1 MLTAEASKLTAE
13 ASKLTA
19 EASKLTAEAS
29 KLTAEASKLTV
40 EASKLTAETSRMTAE
55 TSRMTAETSRMTA
68 EASTTEARDGR
79 GKAMA
84 SVLYQ
89 SIETLSKDKGIDPE
103 IVVGAVEDAIALATR
118 KYYKTTESMRAEM
131 DRETGEIRAYVF
143 KTVVETP
150 EQVEDETNQIS
161 LEKAREMAP
170 EVEVG
175 GELRFYKDTTP
186 LGRIAAQMA
195 KQVIFQKVRE
205 AERDTVFNE
214 YNHRAGEVL
223 NATVKRLEPMDT
235 IFDLGKAEARMPKR
249 EQSRL
254 EQFAVGERVRVVLL
268 RVDRAAKG
276 PQVIVSRAAPGLV
289 SSLFQSEVPE
299 IYDGTVTIRAI
310 AREAGERTKI
320 AVMSRDKDV
329 DPVGA
334 CVGMKGMRVQSII
347 RELRGEKIDII
358 EYSEE
363 ITTFAEKALQPA
375 KVSRVSITD
384 LGEKQI
390 EVIVDDTQLSLAIGK
405 KGQNVRLAAKLL
417 QWKIDIK
424 SEEEKRQEVEQQ
436 MTAMSGGPTTPIEQ
450 VTELGEQILEKLIA
464 AGITTIE
471 ELADMT
477 PEQLE
482 EVPGIGEKTVEKIS
496 TAVRHYFGQY
506 EEGEE
511 RPAVAAIAAASEIEG
526 DAAEA
531 SADAEVSHPDHARDV
546 EASLGSEASTE
557 DNIIA
562 AEEST
567 GEAEESM
574 LSEKLSGTTEER
586 LAEEAAEFGEAQE
599 LNGVSTDDLI
609 AAEDRASMS
618 DANDDADARE
628 EKIELENDE
637 VDNLAVQA
645 NEVSDEGIDTDGH
658 DRG

>member
-1 MLTAEASKLTAE
+1 
-13 ASKLTA
+13 
-19 EASKLTAEAS
+19 
-29 KLTAEASKLTV
+29 
-40 EASKLTAETSRMTAE
+40 
-55 TSRMTAETSRMTA
+55 
-68 EASTTEARDGR
+68 
-79 GKAMA
+79 MA

-131 DRETGEIRAYVF
+131 DRDTGEIRAYVF

-150 EQVEDETNQIS
+150 EEVEDETNQIT

-276 PQVIVSRAAPGLV
+276 PQVIVSRAAPALV
-289 SSLFQSEVPE
+289 QNLFQSEVPE

-436 MTAMSGGPTTPIEQ
+436 MTAMGGGPTTPIEQ

-511 RPAVAAIAAASEIEG
+511 RPAP
-526 DAAEA
+526 AAEA
-531 SADAEVSHPDHARDV
+531 STGETTAET
-546 EASLGSEASTE
+546 G
-557 DNIIA
+557 A
-562 AEEST
+562 AEEGT
-567 GEAEESM
+567 GEAGEGVAREKFANEDFADTEG
-574 LSEKLSGTTEER
+574 LETEKLSRTPEEL
-586 LAEEAAEFGEAQE
+586 LAEDAAEFGEAQE
-599 LNGVSTDDLI
+599 LNVSAEDLI
-609 AAEDRASMS
+609 AAEDRASLS

-628 EKIELENDE
+628 EQIELRNQQTD
-637 VDNLAVQA
+637 DLAVQA

>member
-1 MLTAEASKLTAE
+1 
-13 ASKLTA
+13 
-19 EASKLTAEAS
+19 
-29 KLTAEASKLTV
+29 
-40 EASKLTAETSRMTAE
+40 
-55 TSRMTAETSRMTA
+55 
-68 EASTTEARDGR
+68 
-79 GKAMA
+79 MA
-84 SVLYQ
+84 SALYQ
-89 SIETLSKDKGIDPE
+89 SIEILGREKGIDPE
-103 IVVGAVEDAIALATR
+103 IVVTAVEDAIALATR
-118 KYYKTTESMRAEM
+118 KYYKTVENMRGEM

-150 EQVEDETNQIS
+150 ELVEDPDNQ
-161 LEKAREMAP
+161 LTLDQARELAP

-214 YNHRAGEVL
+214 YAHRAGEIL
-223 NATVKRLEPMDT
+223 TAIVKRLEPMDV
-235 IFDLGKAEARMPKR
+235 IFDLGKTEARMPKR

-276 PQVIVSRAAPGLV
+276 PQVIVSRAAPALV
-289 SSLFQSEVPE
+289 QSLFQSEVPE

-310 AREAGERTKI
+310 AREAGERSKI

-358 EYSEE
+358 EYSDE

-384 LGEKQI
+384 LAEKQL

-436 MTAMSGGPTTPIEQ
+436 MQAMGGGPSTPIEQ
-450 VTELGEQILEKLIA
+450 VVELGDSVMEKLIA
-464 AGITTIE
+464 AGITTVE
-471 ELADMT
+471 SLADMT
-477 PEQLE
+477 AE
-482 EVPGIGEKTVEKIS
+482 ELSAIPGIGEKTVEKIAV
-496 TAVRHYFGQY
+496 AVRHYFGQY
-506 EEGEE
+506 EEGEA
-511 RPAVAAIAAASEIEG
+511 RPVPAEPVLVAGEEAVAAAAATDEAGDEVHSMTNTPEEIFAEQAKNGGSAEEISEF
-526 DAAEA
+526 
-531 SADAEVSHPDHARDV
+531 
-546 EASLGSEASTE
+546 STE
-557 DNIIA
+557 DI
-562 AEEST
+562 
-567 GEAEESM
+567 
-574 LSEKLSGTTEER
+574 
-586 LAEEAAEFGEAQE
+586 
-599 LNGVSTDDLI
+599 V
-609 AAEDRASMS
+609 AAEDRLSAS
-618 DANDDADARE
+618 DANDDNDARE
-628 EKIELENDE
+628 AGIEMDNDT
-637 VDNLAVQA
+637 VDELVDQSQ
-645 NEVSDEGIDTDGH
+645 ESSDEGIDSDGH